1 MFNMLIEKYHD
12 VKRVHS
18 TARIKSVHESGLLWI
33 KVTLRQLKLF
43 IIFIIPRRI
52 ILYASCKTDI
62 E

>member
-18 TARIKSVHESGLLWI
+18 TARIKSVHESGFLWI

-43 IIFIIPRRI
+43 IIFIILWII
-52 ILYASCKTDI
+52 ILNATCKTDP

>member
-52 ILYASCKTDI
+52 ILYASGKTDI